1 MPEGL
6 LGTINR
12 LRAIDAMRRI
22 AAAFGDLADALEGP
36 DPGVAELLPPVWAPE
51 PEPPQPV
58 IKAVSATAVIL
69 PPTPAPKSD
78 YGWPTTARVAI
89 LRKYW
94 PGYAPSNLI
103 LEFMA
108 MQDGPQWASG
118 NAVGVYAVA
127 KLLLKRPGDI
137 RTNFDAV
144 QAAARELKAD
154 MAAGWLGSAAE
165 GKPVADDPAPT
176 LERLATVRPA
186 GPIATSAP
194 KPVLTTAP
202 AARPIVNG
210 LTASSGKPIVATKS
224 TILNWGWDRGIG
236 NGSTILDLDR
246 VNAKRRNLQLPPFEV
261 EEFARGGARNG

>member
-22 AAAFGDLADALEGP
+22 AVAFGDLADALEGP
-36 DPGVAELLPPVWAPE
+36 DPGVTEPLPAVAPVPESRPPVI
-51 PEPPQPV
+51 V
-58 IKAVSATAVIL
+58 AVPATAVVL
-69 PPTPAPKSD
+69 PPTPAPQPG
-78 YGWPTTARVAI
+78 YGWPTPARLAI

-108 MQDGPQWASG
+108 MQEGPQWASP
-118 NAVGVYAVA
+118 NAVGVYAVQ
-127 KLLLKRPGDI
+127 KLSLKRPADL

-165 GKPVADDPAPT
+165 ATPEADAPGPT
-176 LERLATVRPA
+176 LERLATVRSA
-186 GPIATSAP
+186 VRIAPSAP
-194 KPVLTTAP
+194 KPVLTTTP
-202 AARPIVNG
+202 AARPTVNG
-210 LTASSGKPIVATKS
+210 LTAASGPPVIADRAF
-224 TILNWGWDRGIG
+224 IQRWGAERGIV
-236 NGSTILDLDR
+236 THTLDLDR

-261 EEFARGGARNG
+261 EEFGRGGARNG